1 MIALALIAAL
11 ATLAALTGELLV
23 IAPVLILFMCCIG
36 GASDKPKPQRKA
48 AR

>member
-1 MIALALIAAL
+1 MALALIAAL
-11 ATLAALTGELLV
+11 AMWAALTGELLV

-36 GASDKPKPQRKA
+36 GAFDEPKPRRKA

>member
-11 ATLAALTGELLV
+11 ATWAALTGELLV
-23 IAPVLILFMCCIG
+23 IAPVLILFVCCIG
-36 GASDKPKPQRKA
+36 GAFDKPKPRRKA

>member
-1 MIALALIAAL
+1 MALALIAAL

-36 GASDKPKPQRKA
+36 GAFDKPKPRKA